1 MAAFINFLV
10 NNIFNQ
16 VAILIGIVAMIGLIL
31 QRKPVEEIIS
41 GTIKAV
47 VGILIMLAGTD
58 LFTAG
63 LSSFQTI
70 VSSAFGITAPVAA
83 NTLDNFT
90 ANFGSIAVSIMALGF
105 LIHLI
110 LVRLFNTGFVYLTGH
125 LMWWISLVITA
136 SFLEVFP
143 TMNQGW
149 LIVVGA
155 ILIALYWT
163 LQPRIIHKYMKKVT
177 KSDDVG
183 YGHTSSSV
191 AYLAASLGGYIGKP
205 EESTENIKIPQRL
218 SFMNDI
224 TVGTAFIIGIIL
236 LIAVF
241 FADRAVVVE
250 LAGNLNFVVWAILQG
265 LRFAA
270 GITILLYG
278 VRLFLGEIVPAFRGI
293 SQKLIPGA
301 RPALDVPVVFPYAPT
316 AVLVGF
322 ISSTI
327 VFLILMVIFG
337 VTGYATIVP
346 SMIMLFFPGA
356 GAAIFGN
363 ATGGWKGA
371 VLGGAVNG
379 LFLAFGQ
386 AITWPMLSNTAPELA
401 VLADP
406 DWYIITWII
415 VGISSLIKSLM

>member
-1 MAAFINFLV
+1 MVAFINFLV

-16 VAILIGIVAMIGLIL
+16 VAILIGIVAMVGLIL
-31 QRKPVEEIIS
+31 QRKPIEEVIS

-47 VGILIMLAGTD
+47 VGILVMTAGTN

-70 VSSAFGITAPVAA
+70 VSSAFGITAPVAQS
-83 NTLDNFT
+83 TLDNFT
-90 ANFGSIAVSIMALGF
+90 TNFGSVAVSIMALGF
-105 LIHLI
+105 LFHLI

-136 SFLEVFP
+136 SFIEVFP

-149 LIVVGA
+149 LIVIGA
-155 ILIALYWT
+155 FLISLYWT
-163 LQPRIIHKYMKKVT
+163 LQPRIIHKYMRKVT
-177 KSDDVG
+177 HSDEVG

-191 AYLAASLGGYIGKP
+191 AYMGAALGGYVGKP
-205 EESTENIKIPQRL
+205 EESTEKINIPKRL

-224 TVGTAFIIGIIL
+224 TVGTAFIIGIII

-241 FADRAVVVE
+241 FADRNVVTQ
-250 LAGNLNFVVWAILQG
+250 LAGDMNFVVWAILQG
-265 LRFAA
+265 LQFAA

-278 VRLFLGEIVPAFRGI
+278 VRMFLGEIVPAFRGI

-316 AVLVGF
+316 AVLIGF
-322 ISSTI
+322 ISSTV

-337 VTGYATIVP
+337 MTGFATIVP

-371 VLGGAVNG
+371 VLAGVING
-379 LFLAFGQ
+379 IFLAFGQ
-386 AITWPMLSNTAPELA
+386 AITWPMLSGTAPELA

-406 DWYIITWII
+406 DWYIITWLII
-415 VGISSLIKSLM
+415 GIGSLVKSVF